1 MLDRGP
7 EVLQRARQHG
17 VAIPG
22 FTTYTLESTRAICDA
37 GTEAS
42 LPVILQ
48 AGSSSFSGVGRSLLA
63 RAALTMAEESP
74 SPVGV
79 HLDHSTDLAEIRA
92 CIDLGYS
99 SVMFDG
105 SHRSFE
111 ENVSLTTQVVAEA
124 HARGVWVEAELGA
137 IAGDE
142 NASSSAVP
150 SELTS
155 PEAAAE
161 FAERTGVDALA
172 VAIGSVHGI
181 SDHPIHLDL
190 DLLDRIAQVVSIP
203 LVLHGAS
210 GLDEEEL
217 RVAVRRG
224 IAKVN
229 FNADLRRAYLGALRE
244 AIDFTS
250 GDDVVA
256 AQRAAIQAMRQ
267 VAYEKLRLLAGDTS
281 PMTEKSR

>member
-1 MLDRGP
+1 L
-7 EVLQRARQHG
+7 
-17 VAIPG
+17 
-22 FTTYTLESTRAICDA
+22 
-37 GTEAS
+37 
-42 LPVILQ
+42 
-48 AGSSSFSGVGRSLLA
+48 
-63 RAALTMAEESP
+63 

-92 CIDLGYS
+92 CIDLGYT

-111 ENVSLTTQVVAEA
+111 ENVSLTTLVVAEA

-142 NASSSAVP
+142 NASSSAVAGD
-150 SELTS
+150 LTS

-161 FAERTGVDALA
+161 FVERTGVDALA

-181 SDHPIHLDL
+181 SDHPIHLEL
-190 DLLDRIAQVVSIP
+190 DLLGRIAQVVSIP

-210 GLDEEEL
+210 GLDDQEL
-217 RVAVRRG
+217 RAAVQLG

-229 FNADLRRAYLGALRE
+229 FNADLRRAYLAALRN
-244 AIDFTS
+244 AIS
-250 GDDVVA
+250 PAGGDDVVA
-256 AQRAAIQAMRQ
+256 AQRAAIEAMKQ
-267 VAYEKLRLLAGDTS
+267 VASEKLYLLAGDAS
-281 PMTEKSR
+281 LSKRESR

>member
-1 MLDRGP
+1 MLARGP
-7 EVLQRARQHG
+7 ELLREARQRG
-17 VAIPG
+17 VAVPG

-37 GTEAS
+37 ATDAR
-42 LPVILQ
+42 LPVIVQ
-48 AGSSSFSGVGRSLLA
+48 AGSSSFAGVGRELLA
-63 RAALTMAEESP
+63 SAALTMAKDSP
-74 SPVGV
+74 SLVGV
-79 HLDHSTDLAEIRA
+79 HLDHSTELAEIRA
-92 CIDLGYS
+92 CIELGYS
-99 SVMFDG
+99 SVMIDG
-105 SHRSFE
+105 SHHSFK
-111 ENVSLTTQVVAEA
+111 ENVRLTTLVVDEA
-124 HARGVWVEAELGA
+124 HARGTWVEAELGA

-142 NASSSAVP
+142 NASSSAVAGD
-150 SELTS
+150 LTS

-210 GLDEEEL
+210 GLDEDEL
-217 RVAVRRG
+217 RAAVRMG

-244 AIDFTS
+244 AIDPLG
-250 GDDVVA
+250 GDDVVR
-256 AQRAAIQAMRQ
+256 AQLAAIGAMKQ
-267 VAYEKLRLLAGDTS
+267 VVDEKLHLLHRDGS
-281 PMTEKSR
+281 PLRTTPR